1 MDLSSMANPV
11 GEEMSVIN
19 STLFWLNKHKVA
31 LGVGP
36 IITNDQAVS
45 PCLFNVN
52 RHWVI

>member
-1 MDLSSMANPV
+1 MNLSSMANPV

-19 STLFWLNKHKVA
+19 STLFCLNEPKVA
-31 LGVGP
+31 PGMGP

-52 RHWVI
+52 RHLAI

>member
-1 MDLSSMANPV
+1 MNLSSMANPV

-19 STLFWLNKHKVA
+19 STLFCLNEHKVA
-31 LGVGP
+31 LGMGP

-52 RHWVI
+52 RHWII